1 MLINSDF
8 EINIRSIEE
17 FARVM
22 VPEALDKTM
31 NLSMKETSDTIEI
44 TMEIDGRKGN
54 FIYANQEDKIDEQKQ
69 TMVKI
74 LLLKV
79 YEKKYSWGGLMGVRP
94 TKVLRRLLSL
104 GYSYKEAE
112 EMLRNFY
119 IVSDEKIELLINT
132 VRKEMEFLNR
142 EYINLYIG
150 IPFCPTKCKYCS
162 FASYEISGGV
172 GRYYKGFVET
182 LLKEIEMAG
191 KFLKDEGYKIE
202 SIYIGGGTPSTLT
215 EDDLEKV
222 LKKINENIDM
232 SYLKEF
238 TFEAGREDS
247 LTEKKL
253 ELVKK
258 YGADRI
264 SLNPQTFNENTLK
277 KVNRNFNRENLIG
290 IDEEIQKVI
299 TFPLTYKDID
309 EIAIENKTYLL
320 NFDEVNTKVEMLY
333 YSTLLLE
340 NNVLSKEH
348 RSFLLKGDIINFT
361 GVYKKKYDYIENC
374 MGRII
379 QAIGRCNR
387 TKLRNKKRNIYMDE
401 DSFDV
406 AKKFEERNRLFIE
419 DINFILSEAK
429 RIAVEEKSV
438 DSIVKDIISQNYK
451 IEKSVEENF
460 LEKISDYNNKL
471 RFSNDNIQKENYY
484 KEFYELVKKY
494 NSFRKFIL
502 KNPTRERTLIKNP
515 AYFSIG
521 EKLSGYNVI
530 RNDWNSIK
538 NISFDSVY
546 NNVSFNDSRIKE
558 ISEIPL
564 LKNFCSENIGT
575 FVENEEIILPYI
587 YQAIF
592 KGMLGEV
599 IIKEI
604 FRMYRIKLKDIDF
617 MIKRGIFEKFDDIT
631 ENGIYIDYKNYNL
644 DKIDSRDFFNE
655 IIEDSVLRKE
665 ELINS
670 KNKLFIIN
678 LIAEK
683 GDSKALYCYKIS
695 DLFNDINKICDY
707 NESEVVIIN
716 GVLRYKDNKSIL
728 EINEN
733 LLRKLQKILGGND
746 E

>member
-277 KVNRNFNRENLIG
+277 KVNRNFNRENFDRYFRMAKEMNFIINMDLIIG
-290 IDEEIQKVI
+290 LPDENTEDVLYTLNELEK
-299 TFPLTYKDID
+299 YD
-309 EIAIENKTYLL
+309 IENLTIHSLAFKRASKLFKEDKNRKELDREIIEKRIKELIEKKQMKPYYMYRQKNIMEWGENVGYAKEGKESVFNIEMIEENQSTMGLGGGAI
-320 NFDEVNTKVEMLY
+320 TKIVVEE
-333 YSTLLLE
+333 TE
-340 NNVLSKEH
+340 F
-348 RSFLLKGDIINFT
+348 R
-361 GVYKKKYDYIENC
+361 DYIE
-374 MGRII
+374 RII
-379 QAIGRCNR
+379 NP
-387 TKLRNKKRNIYMDE
+387 
-401 DSFDV
+401 
-406 AKKFEERNRLFIE
+406 
-419 DINFILSEAK
+419 
-429 RIAVEEKSV
+429 
-438 DSIVKDIISQNYK
+438 KD
-451 IEKSVEENF
+451 
-460 LEKISDYNNKL
+460 
-471 RFSNDNIQKENYY
+471 
-484 KEFYELVKKY
+484 
-494 NSFRKFIL
+494 
-502 KNPTRERTLIKNP
+502 P
-515 AYFSIG
+515 ALY
-521 EKLSGYNVI
+521 
-530 RNDWNSIK
+530 
-538 NISFDSVY
+538 
-546 NNVSFNDSRIKE
+546 IKE
-558 ISEIPL
+558 
-564 LKNFCSENIGT
+564 
-575 FVENEEIILPYI
+575 
-587 YQAIF
+587 
-592 KGMLGEV
+592 M
-599 IIKEI
+599 KE
-604 FRMYRIKLKDIDF
+604 RM
-617 MIKRGIFEKFDDIT
+617 E
-631 ENGIYIDYKNYNL
+631 
-644 DKIDSRDFFNE
+644 
-655 IIEDSVLRKE
+655 
-665 ELINS
+665 S
-670 KNKLFIIN
+670 KYKLFK
-678 LIAEK
+678 K
-683 GDSKALYCYKIS
+683 G
-695 DLFNDINKICDY
+695 
-707 NESEVVIIN
+707 
-716 GVLRYKDNKSIL
+716 
-728 EINEN
+728 EI
-733 LLRKLQKILGGND
+733 
-746 E
+746 

>member
-277 KVNRNFNRENLIG
+277 KVNRNFNRENFDRYFRIAKEMNFIINMDLIIG
-290 IDEEIQKVI
+290 LPDENTEDVLYTLNELEK
-299 TFPLTYKDID
+299 YD
-309 EIAIENKTYLL
+309 IENLTIHSLAFKRASKLFKEDKNRKELDREIIEKRIKELIEKKQMKPYYMYRQKNIMEWGENVGYAKEGKESVFNIEMIEENQSTMGLGGGAI
-320 NFDEVNTKVEMLY
+320 TKIVVEE
-333 YSTLLLE
+333 TE
-340 NNVLSKEH
+340 F
-348 RSFLLKGDIINFT
+348 R
-361 GVYKKKYDYIENC
+361 DYIE
-374 MGRII
+374 RII
-379 QAIGRCNR
+379 NP
-387 TKLRNKKRNIYMDE
+387 
-401 DSFDV
+401 
-406 AKKFEERNRLFIE
+406 
-419 DINFILSEAK
+419 
-429 RIAVEEKSV
+429 
-438 DSIVKDIISQNYK
+438 KD
-451 IEKSVEENF
+451 
-460 LEKISDYNNKL
+460 
-471 RFSNDNIQKENYY
+471 
-484 KEFYELVKKY
+484 
-494 NSFRKFIL
+494 
-502 KNPTRERTLIKNP
+502 P
-515 AYFSIG
+515 ALY
-521 EKLSGYNVI
+521 
-530 RNDWNSIK
+530 
-538 NISFDSVY
+538 
-546 NNVSFNDSRIKE
+546 IKE
-558 ISEIPL
+558 
-564 LKNFCSENIGT
+564 
-575 FVENEEIILPYI
+575 
-587 YQAIF
+587 
-592 KGMLGEV
+592 M
-599 IIKEI
+599 KE
-604 FRMYRIKLKDIDF
+604 RM
-617 MIKRGIFEKFDDIT
+617 E
-631 ENGIYIDYKNYNL
+631 
-644 DKIDSRDFFNE
+644 
-655 IIEDSVLRKE
+655 
-665 ELINS
+665 S
-670 KNKLFIIN
+670 KYKLFK
-678 LIAEK
+678 K
-683 GDSKALYCYKIS
+683 G
-695 DLFNDINKICDY
+695 
-707 NESEVVIIN
+707 
-716 GVLRYKDNKSIL
+716 
-728 EINEN
+728 EI
-733 LLRKLQKILGGND
+733 
-746 E
+746 